1 MTTQEIQALRELK
14 QNDTIMIVPA
24 DKGNA
29 AVVVNTDEYKR
40 KIFEHLSDEET
51 YCKQDNDN
59 SDTLRKTVN
68 EFLKELLNKRL
79 ITNDEYKKLFA
90 NSAIIPL
97 FYALIKIHK
106 PGYPIRPIVSFVNS
120 PSYNIA

>member
-1 MTTQEIQALRELK
+1 
-14 QNDTIMIVPA
+14 MIVPA

-29 AVVVNTDEYKR
+29 AVVVNTYEYKG
-40 KIFEHLSDEET
+40 KICEHLSDEET
-51 YCKQDNDN
+51 NCKQDNDN

-68 EFLKELLNKRL
+68 EFLKELGNERL

-90 NSAIIPL
+90 NSATIPL
-97 FYALIKIHK
+97 LYALIKLHK
-106 PGYPIRPIVSFVNS
+106 PGYPNRPIVSFLNS